1 MSLYNKIFTTK
12 GRLNR
17 KRYLIYML
25 AIAAVMAG
33 TKFTMSCMAT
43 LLTGDPNGA
52 LVMAITLMLAL
63 IAGAGNVM
71 MIIRRLHDL
80 GKSGYFTL
88 LVFVP
93 VIGAIFSIALFFI
106 PGQVGWNEY
115 GSDPLAE

>member
-1 MSLYNKIFTTK
+1 MTIFNQIFTTE

-25 AIAAVMAG
+25 AFAAVMAG

-43 LLTGDPNGA
+43 LFTGDPNGA

-63 IAGAGNVM
+63 IAGTGNVM

-88 LVFVP
+88 IVFVP
-93 VIGAIFSIALFFI
+93 VIGIIFSIALFFI

-115 GSDPLAE
+115 GPDPLAE